1 MKASKIPVLF
11 HFLLLTSCFIS
22 CKQGE
27 ERLPILGEVQVHN
40 GDTIYHKV
48 MEMTLIDQDSNAF
61 RLDQFPDKLVIGDFF
76 FTSCPTICP
85 RVQKQMLRIYDKYK
99 DDNRVLLVSYSI
111 DPRND
116 STHVLKRYA
125 ENLGVNTEDW
135 KFITGQKDSIFMLA
149 DSFFVSVVDDPSA
162 PAGFD
167 HSGRIIL
174 LDKARHI
181 RGYAE
186 GTDPESVTEFL
197 GTIDKLLKEEY
208 AP

>member
-1 MKASKIPVLF
+1 M
-11 HFLLLTSCFIS
+11 
-22 CKQGE
+22 
-27 ERLPILGEVQVHN
+27 PILGEVQVKN
-40 GDTIYHKV
+40 GDTIYHRV
-48 MEMTLIDQDSNAF
+48 MEMNLLDQDSNTF

-85 RVQKQMLRIYDKYK
+85 RVQKQMMRIYDKYK
-99 DDNRVLLVSYSI
+99 DDNRILLVSYSI

-125 ENLGVNTEDW
+125 ENLGVDTEDW

-174 LDKARHI
+174 LDKDRHV

-197 GTIDKLLKEEY
+197 GTIDQLLKEEY
-208 AP
+208 AQ

>member
-1 MKASKIPVLF
+1 MLSKHTYLF
-11 HFLLLTSCFIS
+11 PLLIFISIFIS
-22 CKQGE
+22 CKRGE
-27 ERLPILGEVQVHN
+27 ERLPILGEVQVRN
-40 GDTIYHKV
+40 GDTIYHRV
-48 MEMTLIDQDSNAF
+48 MEMNLLDQDSNTF

-85 RVQKQMLRIYDKYK
+85 RVQKQMMRIYDKYK
-99 DDNRVLLVSYSI
+99 DDNRILLVSYSI

-125 ENLGVNTEDW
+125 ENLGVDTEDW

-174 LDKARHI
+174 LDKDRHV
-181 RGYAE
+181 RGFCE
-186 GTDPESVTEFL
+186 GTDPASVTAFME
-197 GTIDKLLKEEY
+197 TVDKLLAEQY
-208 AP
+208 P

>member
-1 MKASKIPVLF
+1 MMPVKYPSLF
-11 HFLLLTSCFIS
+11 SLLILMTILFS
-22 CKQGE
+22 CKQRE
-27 ERLPILGEVQVHN
+27 ERLPILGEVQVRD
-40 GDTIYHKV
+40 GDTIYHRV
-48 MEMTLIDQDSNAF
+48 MEMNLLDQDSNTF

-85 RVQKQMLRIYDKYK
+85 RVQKQMMRIYDKYK

-125 ENLGVNTEDW
+125 ENLGVDTEDW

-197 GTIDKLLKEEY
+197 GTIDQLLKEEY
-208 AP
+208 AQ